1 MKIADIPKNL
11 RPREKAL
18 VFGIEELSDQELL
31 ALIIG
36 SGVRGHSA
44 LEIAGELLN
53 THANSLESLSNS
65 NYQSLLK
72 YLGLK
77 ASIASRLLAVFE
89 FHQRLNSNKYQN
101 ISKIESINDVYLRY
115 KYLENFDQ
123 EILMILM
130 LDLKSRII
138 KEKMLY
144 KGTTDSFSVNTKQLV
159 RELILAKAKKFYLIH
174 NHPDENSEA
183 SEDDI
188 VTTKVIEKAAKNMN
202 VKLLDHLIIYKGGFS
217 CVKGR

>member
-1 MKIADIPKNL
+1 
-11 RPREKAL
+11 
-18 VFGIEELSDQELL
+18 
-31 ALIIG
+31 
-36 SGVRGHSA
+36 
-44 LEIAGELLN
+44 
-53 THANSLESLSNS
+53 
-65 NYQSLLK
+65 
-72 YLGLK
+72 
-77 ASIASRLLAVFE
+77 
-89 FHQRLNSNKYQN
+89 
-101 ISKIESINDVYLRY
+101 
-115 KYLENFDQ
+115 
-123 EILMILM
+123 MILM
-130 LDLKSRII
+130 LDLKGRII